1 MSVEVDSGG
10 ALPGLPEHTT
20 HHPSDFSSVT
30 SEWLRKQL
38 DGPTNASFPFDVYG
52 GPFTEEI
59 MDAYSIL
66 PDALSSQYDPAMSQL
81 PFSFDNDNAGFQMSQ
96 TMSFMPHTTN
106 WQGNNIQTVFSDP
119 PFDPRYISPK
129 ALTSPP
135 EALTNAHRS
144 AQVPPS
150 PIDLTTGQ
158 TAQPN
163 SQTTTNNLYGPFG
176 YVSSSGISSTGTSTP
191 ATQAGFISSAHTTAL
206 PNASH
211 VETTVGSESQS
222 TTAPI
227 YTRPI
232 FGNDPAFRHNSFR
245 PSSEIARGVAKV
257 EAFQDRAV
265 YHNVFYPNDH
275 IDLNI
280 FAPPSK
286 AESQITR
293 KAAKRSHETAGLAS
307 EDNNTTK
314 NPSPAK
320 KARTTASKSAKKDP
334 LNDDPEVSA
343 STPITPPST
352 SKIAASTSH
361 HKRTKSKSSTKPSIP
376 SNNDT
381 TSSTPP
387 PTATSTTSPPRSSR
401 PPPKSAEERR
411 KRHNESE
418 KRRRD
423 YFKLLRERLF
433 GMVPAAYEIKSKTI
447 GAKHRA
453 VVKWAIELRRGNLRL
468 LEEAENLGLQVEGVE
483 GEGGL
488 GLKSKGGKEELR
500 RQPKLFFEMD
510 NPSGLSSGEG
520 GTGAGAGGGRG
531 EDAETGLKRILG
543 TMEAIK
549 REGGGAEDTD

>member
-10 ALPGLPEHTT
+10 TLPGLPEHTT

-38 DGPTNASFPFDVYG
+38 DGPTHASFPFDLYG

-59 MDAYSIL
+59 MGAYSIL
-66 PDALSSQYDPAMSQL
+66 PEALSSQYDPAMSQL
-81 PFSFDNDNAGFQMSQ
+81 PFSFDNDNVGFQTSQ
-96 TMSFMPHTTN
+96 AMSFMPHTAD
-106 WQGNNIQTVFSDP
+106 WQGSNIQTVFSDP
-119 PFDPRYISPK
+119 PIDPRYISPK

-135 EALTNAHRS
+135 GPLTSSHRS
-144 AQVPPS
+144 VQVPS
-150 PIDLTTGQ
+150 SAVDLGTGQ
-158 TAQPN
+158 PVQNN
-163 SQTTTNNLYGPFG
+163 SQTTSNSLYGPFG
-176 YVSSSGISSTGTSTP
+176 YVSSSGISSTGPSTP

-206 PNASH
+206 PNTSH
-211 VETTVGSESQS
+211 AETTTGPEGQS

-275 IDLNI
+275 IDLNL

-286 AESQITR
+286 SETQVTH

-307 EDNNTTK
+307 EDNNTIK
-314 NPSPAK
+314 NPSPTK
-320 KARTTASKSAKKDP
+320 RARTSANKPAKKDAV
-334 LNDDPEVSA
+334 NDEPEVSTSA
-343 STPITPPST
+343 PTTPPPT
-352 SKIAASTSH
+352 SKSTASISH
-361 HKRTKSKSSTKPSIP
+361 HKRTKSKTSVKPPIP
-376 SNNDT
+376 SDNDLN
-381 TSSTPP
+381 SATPP
-387 PTATSTTSPPRSSR
+387 PTTSTSSPPRPSR

-423 YFKLLRERLF
+423 YFKVLRERLF
-433 GMVPAAYEIKSKTI
+433 GMVPAGYEIKSKTI

-453 VVKWAIELRRGNLRL
+453 VVKWVIELRRGNLRL
-468 LEEAENLGLQVEGVE
+468 WEEAENLGLEVE
-483 GEGGL
+483 GEEGAGGL
-488 GLKSKGGKEELR
+488 GLKSKGGKEELMR
-500 RQPKLFFEMD
+500 RPKLFFEMD
-510 NPSGLSSGEG
+510 NPTGSNAGEG
-520 GTGAGAGGGRG
+520 GSGSGGGRS

-543 TMEAIK
+543 TMDAIK
-549 REGGGAEDTD
+549 REGDAAEEAA